1 MEIWIDGDGCPVV
14 RETERAA
21 RKFKIPVTIICD
33 TSHRI
38 ESDYSRVKTVDK
50 GADSADFVLTNL
62 LKEGDIVVT
71 QDYGAAAM
79 ALARKAYAFHQDG
92 WQYTENNIDG
102 LLMKRHLAKKAMRSG
117 KHHLKGPPARSRE
130 AVKKGG
136 LFLLLSLVHFALIL
150 SVFIVFIDV
159 DGLGHDVGESDVP
172 ECLLFEVSIPL

>member
-1 MEIWIDGDGCPVV
+1 MGGIMEIWIDGDGCPVV

-102 LLMKRHLAKKAMRSG
+102 LLMKRYLAKKAMRSG

-130 AVKKGG
+130 AGKIFQEKLEAFLQSKIKG
-136 LFLLLSLVHFALIL
+136 
-150 SVFIVFIDV
+150 
-159 DGLGHDVGESDVP
+159 
-172 ECLLFEVSIPL
+172 